1 MEFLQK
7 YRILCIVTLAFGGGA
22 YYELNYIESVSN
34 FVPVMAQP
42 NPAAE
47 LLIELYPQRPGSICL
62 EADRAVYLRYDLE
75 TAKTNLETAISQNY
89 KDDAS
94 YFYNYASVLMLLGAP
109 KKEIEEAVRQWR
121 VHGIPV
127 QNELD
132 PRVIYQGVTF
142 PLPLEEGATRL
153 MTKSLDGRR
162 IAIAPEMSATASTM
176 YAEIQDLL
184 EPNPNYRT
192 KNIRATTRFTALSL
206 AHDGSHIISANEGGV
221 MTIINLD
228 SQKFLH
234 RLTNTSGDIFAAAV
248 IPSRNIAITGDRSGL
263 VKIWDLVDGSIL
275 HTEPAANRSVSAI
288 TVSPN
293 ESLLATGDWDGNV
306 TVWELNETN
315 GIKKIGFND
324 AGHQGVI
331 TNLVFGADNT
341 TLASASRDHTAR
353 IFKLDT
359 TLNVTTMVKH
369 RAPIYGLDIAPSG
382 TQFVTA
388 GEDQVLAVW
397 AVSDG
402 RPIQKDVK
410 PLPIYSALF
419 TTKPNELMIVN
430 EQQQLSY
437 ERVASP

>member
-1 MEFLQK
+1 
-7 YRILCIVTLAFGGGA
+7 
-22 YYELNYIESVSN
+22 
-34 FVPVMAQP
+34 MAQP

-75 TAKTNLETAISQNY
+75 AAKENLEMAISQNY

-94 YFYNYASVLMLLGAP
+94 YFYNYASVLMLLNAP
-109 KKEIEEAVRQWR
+109 KKEIEQAVRQWR

-132 PRVIYQGVTF
+132 PRVIYRGVTF

-162 IAIAPEMSATASTM
+162 VAIAPEMSATSTTM
-176 YAEIQDLL
+176 FAEIQDLI

-192 KNIRATTRFTALSL
+192 TNIRATTRFTALSL

-228 SQKFLH
+228 TQEFLH
-234 RLTNTSGDIFAAAV
+234 RIINNSGDIFDAAV
-248 IPSRNIAITGDRSGL
+248 IPSRNIAITGDRSGF
-263 VKIWDLVDGSIL
+263 VKIWNLTDGNLL

-288 TVSPN
+288 AVSPN
-293 ESLLATGDWDGNV
+293 ESFLATGDWDGNV
-306 TVWELNETN
+306 TVWEFNETN
-315 GIKKIGFND
+315 GIKKLDLNKD
-324 AGHQGVI
+324 AHQGVI
-331 TNLVFGADNT
+331 TRLVFGSDNT

-353 IFKLDT
+353 FFKLDG
-359 TLNVTTMVKH
+359 TLSVTTIVKH
-369 RAPIYGLDIAPSG
+369 RAPIYGLDISPSG
-382 TQFVTA
+382 KQFVTA
-388 GEDQVLAVW
+388 GEDQVVAVW
-397 AVSDG
+397 AATDG
-402 RPIQKDVK
+402 SLIQKSVK

-430 EQQQLSY
+430 EQQTLSY
-437 ERVASP
+437 EMVSSP